1 MEFVKTLR
9 ALSLPKQIAVAGAVL
24 GIVAIMTVM
33 FQGATHKPMVLLYSG
48 LDAARAGEV
57 IEELE
62 KRGIKYDVRGE
73 ALFIPEPVR
82 DELRLA
88 LARDGLP
95 RQAIQGYEL
104 LDGVN
109 GFSVTSEMYNASYF
123 RAKEGELTRTI
134 LSMPGVEAARVHI
147 GANLKSGFARRQSE
161 QTASVTVSTHRP
173 LSKPQ
178 AESIQY
184 LVALA
189 IAGLN
194 PASVVV
200 IDSGDGIIAGP
211 NAQSSAAFPTSSLP
225 EQRQLEQKVLQMLE
239 ARVGIGNARVSATI
253 DVAREIR
260 RSSEVRYDP
269 ESRIVRSRKTQ
280 DKSESRQGGN
290 GALTVASNL
299 PQEAGGGQGGSTNE
313 IQDSSE
319 FIDYALN
326 EVRTE
331 IEQLPGR
338 VERVTIAVLLN
349 EGAFN
354 FDPST
359 ANYQQ
364 QLDRAIQNIRQLV
377 TTAAGLD
384 TERGDLI
391 SVEVMPFA
399 VVEDAELIA
408 KPTLLETMME
418 RYLWSAIQVLILGV
432 IITVLGFGVVRPIFS
447 QQASRDLDDETRVS
461 EDTAD
466 SVTMV
471 ADPNV
476 SPFDYLREYSSQREE
491 DTAALL
497 QAWLDEDNKVAVN
510 E

>member
-1 MEFVKTLR
+1 MEFVKTIR
-9 ALSLPKQIAVAGAVL
+9 ALSFAKQIAVAGAVL
-24 GIVAIMTVM
+24 GIVVMMTVM
-33 FQGATHKPMVLLYSG
+33 FQGATRKPMALLYSG

-62 KRGIKYDVRGE
+62 KRGISYDVRGE
-73 ALFIPEPVR
+73 ALFIPEPMR

-147 GANLKSGFARRQSE
+147 GASLKSGFARQRSE
-161 QTASVTVSTHRP
+161 QTASVTVSTHRS
-173 LSKPQ
+173 LSKQQ

-194 PASVVV
+194 PESVVV
-200 IDSGDGIIAGP
+200 IDSSDGILAGP
-211 NAQSSAAFPTSSLP
+211 NAQSDAAFPSSSLP
-225 EQRQLEQKVLQMLE
+225 EQGRLEQKVLQMLE

-253 DVAREIR
+253 DLAREMR

-269 ESRIVRSRKTQ
+269 ESRIIRSRRTQ

-299 PQEAGGGQGGSTNE
+299 PQEAGGGQSSSTNE
-313 IQDSSE
+313 VQDSSE
-319 FIDYALN
+319 VIDYALN

-349 EGAFN
+349 QGAFD
-354 FDPST
+354 FDPAA

-364 QLDRAIQNIRQLV
+364 QLDLATQDIRQLV
-377 TTAAGLD
+377 TSAAGLD
-384 TERGDLI
+384 TARGDLI

-399 VVEDAELIA
+399 AVEEAELVA
-408 KPTLLETMME
+408 KPTPLQMMME
-418 RYLWSAIQVLILGV
+418 RYLWSAIQVLMLG
-432 IITVLGFGVVRPIFS
+432 IMITVLGFGVVRPIFS
-447 QQASRDLDDETRVS
+447 QKGPSDLDDQADASAVG
-461 EDTAD
+461 DTAT
-466 SVTMV
+466 VP
-471 ADPNV
+471 DPSV

-497 QAWLDEDNKVAVN
+497 QAWLNEDDKVAVN

>member
-211 NAQSSAAFPTSSLP
+211 NAQSSAVFPTSSLP

-280 DKSESRQGGN
+280 DK
-290 GALTVASNL
+290 
-299 PQEAGGGQGGSTNE
+299 
-313 IQDSSE
+313 
-319 FIDYALN
+319 
-326 EVRTE
+326 
-331 IEQLPGR
+331 
-338 VERVTIAVLLN
+338 
-349 EGAFN
+349 
-354 FDPST
+354 
-359 ANYQQ
+359 
-364 QLDRAIQNIRQLV
+364 
-377 TTAAGLD
+377 
-384 TERGDLI
+384 
-391 SVEVMPFA
+391 
-399 VVEDAELIA
+399 
-408 KPTLLETMME
+408 
-418 RYLWSAIQVLILGV
+418 
-432 IITVLGFGVVRPIFS
+432 
-447 QQASRDLDDETRVS
+447 
-461 EDTAD
+461 
-466 SVTMV
+466 
-471 ADPNV
+471 
-476 SPFDYLREYSSQREE
+476 
-491 DTAALL
+491 
-497 QAWLDEDNKVAVN
+497 
-510 E
+510 